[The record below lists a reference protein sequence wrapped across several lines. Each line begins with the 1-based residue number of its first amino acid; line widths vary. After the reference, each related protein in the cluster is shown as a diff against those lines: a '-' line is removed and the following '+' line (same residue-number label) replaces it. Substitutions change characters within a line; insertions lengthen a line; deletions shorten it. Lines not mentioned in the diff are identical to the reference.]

1 VFDTCSGLTSVTIP
15 NSVTSIGNYAFKGC
29 TGLTFVTI
37 PNSVTSIVN
46 YVFQDCSGLSSILFQ
61 GQIPKTI
68 GTYAFINTP
77 SSKTAYYTSAA
88 TDLST
93 LTMFT
98 NTTLISN
105 PSISSISPSTAS
117 SGSTITITGTNL
129 NPIQNTLF
137 NLPTYVTFDN
147 SNATITSISNTSIIC
162 TAPINVNSSS
172 NIVVNTTGGSVRY
185 NSTIITTILSNFSIP
200 NKTYGNAPFTITDPS
215 SNSTSE
221 FTYSSSNSSVADISG
236 KIIIVKGPGNSTIM
250 ATQAENA
257 NYTSATTT
265 TTFTVLANTESNP
278 AIISSE
284 IELNYAL
291 TTNATYCNIITDISF
306 ATNKTILSEK
316 ILLNKTSQD
325 VILTLY

>member
-1 VFDTCSGLTSVTIP
+1 
-15 NSVTSIGNYAFKGC
+15 
-29 TGLTFVTI
+29 
-37 PNSVTSIVN
+37 
-46 YVFQDCSGLSSILFQ
+46 
-61 GQIPKTI
+61 
-68 GTYAFINTP
+68 
-77 SSKTAYYTSAA
+77 
-88 TDLST
+88 
-93 LTMFT
+93 
-98 NTTLISN
+98 
-105 PSISSISPSTAS
+105 
-117 SGSTITITGTNL
+117 
-129 NPIQNTLF
+129 
-137 NLPTYVTFDN
+137 
-147 SNATITSISNTSIIC
+147 
-162 TAPINVNSSS
+162 VNSSS